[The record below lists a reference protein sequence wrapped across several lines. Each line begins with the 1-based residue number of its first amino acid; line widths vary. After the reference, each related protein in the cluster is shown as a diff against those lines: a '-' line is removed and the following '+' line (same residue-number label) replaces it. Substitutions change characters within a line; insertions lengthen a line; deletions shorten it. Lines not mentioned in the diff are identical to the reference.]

1 MGLTRVGYVS
11 FLAVLPSRAGLAR
24 ASHAETGHGILVL
37 ALVLASGV
45 GWTPVK

>member
-37 ALVLASGV
+37 ALVLTSGV
-45 GWTPVK
+45 GWTPVE